1 LIKNLNPYEEL
12 FTGSNLKSYKHK
24 YFVAMMKYEDSQSTN
39 YQKSEI
45 GDMKW
50 FGLDEALHRI
60 RDYNI
65 EKKQLLI
72 SLDNLLK
79 HNIIY

>member
-1 LIKNLNPYEEL
+1 
-12 FTGSNLKSYKHK
+12 
-24 YFVAMMKYEDSQSTN
+24 MKYEDSHALN

-50 FGLDEALHRI
+50 FTLEEALKRI

-65 EKKQLLI
+65 EKKELLL

-79 HNIIY
+79 NNIMY

>member
-1 LIKNLNPYEEL
+1 
-12 FTGSNLKSYKHK
+12 
-24 YFVAMMKYEDSQSTN
+24 MKYEDSHTTN

-50 FGLDEALHRI
+50 FGLEEALDRI

-79 HNIIY
+79 NNIIY